1 MTEDDRHLR
10 VVTWNIHGGVGTD
23 RRHDIRRIGAVI
35 GALAPDL
42 AAFQEVDSR
51 LPSAAPSG
59 SRDIQAYLRGTVG
72 DHDHR
77 AWALTGADGVYGQM
91 LASRFPLAGRIVHD
105 ISVAGREPRK
115 VMEAIVMHPAGALR
129 VLATHLGF
137 RQAERRR
144 QMTWLREIINNDTKT
159 PFVLLG
165 DLNEWRRGHIGR
177 TILTPADAATRHP
190 TFPSRFPVL
199 PLDRIA
205 CRPGAMLVR
214 SWVAREARK
223 ASDHLPLAAELI
235 LPA

>member
-1 MTEDDRHLR
+1 MAEDDRRLR
-10 VVTWNIHGGVGTD
+10 VATWNIHGGVGTD

-51 LPSAAPSG
+51 RPSAAPSG
-59 SRDIQAYLRGTVG
+59 PRDIKSYMRGTVG

-91 LASRFPLAGRIVHD
+91 LASRFPLDGRAVHD
-105 ISVAGREPRK
+105 ISIAGREPRK
-115 VMEAIVMHPAGALR
+115 VMEATVKHPAGALR

-137 RQAERRR
+137 RQGERRR
-144 QMTWLREIINNDTKT
+144 QMGWLADIIASDTKT
-159 PFVLLG
+159 PLVVLG
-165 DLNEWRRGHIGR
+165 DLNEWRRGHVGR
-177 TILTPADAATRHP
+177 TVLTPEDAATRHP

-205 CRPGAMLVR
+205 CRPRAMLVR
-214 SWVAREARK
+214 SWVVREAHR
-223 ASDHLPLAAELI
+223 ASDHLPLAAELV